1 MQTIRLSLDDDINS
15 ICDLLDWS
23 DDKRVVFVL
32 PEEETAKR
40 DFDKLS
46 HRGSV
51 ETARREPVETAVL
64 PPVVT
69 AISLIRL
76 RRYAD
81 NKRIEVGLVTGNR
94 QLARQARGLGLPAFT
109 TVEEAEMSRRGWWR
123 GRRRQERLGLPTYGE
138 PLDDGKPRP
147 STDDDELL
155 PTSAVTKR
163 QWAIRYAAILLFF
176 VAGALGVVSFL
187 YLVPRATIM
196 LQPELAPLTAVQQIT
211 AVPALQ
217 TVDYSQNAIPAR
229 LLTLTQSWQTD
240 VETTGV
246 VEVPAAPARGL
257 VVFTNLTEETVT
269 VPAGTI
275 IQTEDGL
282 GFQTVADV
290 SVAGVEGSTAETDA
304 IALEPGPQGNVS
316 AESLTV
322 LPAGLIDLLEVRN
335 PAPMVGGDVRAEAA
349 VSQEDL
355 NRVRSQALQFLQAVA
370 QSQMEGMLT
379 EREFLARES
388 LRVVEIVSETYS
400 HQVGEQ
406 TAQISVEMEA
416 VLQGTAVDTTAASGL
431 VYEALAGQ
439 VRPGF
444 TLVPESIQFGEA
456 EVVSAD
462 EAGNVTFLLSGTG
475 AAATNLNLD
484 ETLAAIAGQE
494 TGTAAAY
501 LYENLPLTAVPTIQ
515 IWPLWVKRIPYLPR
529 RIETEIRTDS

>member
-1 MQTIRLSLDDDINS
+1 MQTISLTPDDDINS
-15 ICDLLDWS
+15 VCDLLDWS

-32 PEEETAKR
+32 GEER
-40 DFDKLS
+40 
-46 HRGSV
+46 
-51 ETARREPVETAVL
+51 TAVL
-64 PPVVT
+64 TP
-69 AISLIRL
+69 ISLVRL

-81 NKRIEVGLVTGNR
+81 NKRIEVGLVINDR
-94 QLARQARGLGLPAFT
+94 QLARQAQGLGLPTFT
-109 TVEEAEMSRRGWWR
+109 TIEEAEMSRRGWWR

-138 PLDDGKPRP
+138 PLDDGKPR
-147 STDDDELL
+147 SSANGNDDELL
-155 PTSAVTKR
+155 PTPVVTKR

-176 VAGALGVVSFL
+176 VAGALAVVSFL
-187 YLVPRATIM
+187 YLVPRATIT
-196 LQPELAPLTAVQQIT
+196 LQPALAPLTATQQIT
-211 AVPALQ
+211 AVPTLP

-229 LLTLTQSWQTD
+229 LITLTQSWQTD
-240 VETTGV
+240 VETSGII
-246 VEVPAAPARGL
+246 ELPGAPARGL

-275 IQTEDGL
+275 IQTTDGM

-290 SVAGVEGSTAETDA
+290 SVAGVEGGTAETDA
-304 IALEPGPQGNVS
+304 IALEPGPQGNLP
-316 AESLTV
+316 AESLTI
-322 LPAGLIDLLEVRN
+322 LPDGLADLLTVRN
-335 PAPMVGGDVRAEAA
+335 PAPLVGGDVRAETA

-355 NRVRSQALQFLQAVA
+355 TRVRSQALQFLQAVA

-406 TAQISVEMEA
+406 AAQVSVEMEA

-462 EAGNVTFLLSGTG
+462 ETGNVTFLLSGTG
-475 AAATNLNLD
+475 AAATDLNLD
-484 ETLAAIAGQE
+484 ETLAAVTGQE
-494 TGTAAAY
+494 TEIAATY
-501 LYENLPLTAVPTIQ
+501 LYEHLPLTAVPTIQ
-515 IWPLWVKRIPYLPR
+515 VWPLWVKRIPYLPR
-529 RIETEIRTDS
+529 RIQTEIRTSE

>member
-1 MQTIRLSLDDDINS
+1 MQTILLTPDDDIVS
-15 ICDLLDWS
+15 VCDLLDWA

-32 PEEETAKR
+32 PDE
-40 DFDKLS
+40 
-46 HRGSV
+46 
-51 ETARREPVETAVL
+51 ETAVL
-64 PPVVT
+64 PPVFT
-69 AISLIRL
+69 AISLVRL

-81 NKRIEVGLVTGNR
+81 RNRIELGLVTGNL
-94 QLARQARGLGLPAFT
+94 QLARQARGLGLPTFA
-109 TVEEAEMSRRGWWR
+109 TVEEAETSRRGWWR

-138 PLDDGKPRP
+138 PLDDGQPRP
-147 STDDDELL
+147 SANSDDDELL
-155 PTSAVTKR
+155 ATPAVTKR
-163 QWAIRYAAILLFF
+163 QWAIRYATILLFF
-176 VAGALGVVSFL
+176 VAMALGVVAFL
-187 YLVPRATIM
+187 YLVPRATIT

-211 AVPALQ
+211 AVPALD
-217 TVDYSQNAIPAR
+217 TVDYAQNAIPAR

-246 VEVPAAPARGL
+246 VEVPTAPARGL

-269 VPAGTI
+269 IPARTI

-290 SVAGVEGSTAETDA
+290 SVAGVVDSTAEAEA
-304 IALEPGPQGNVS
+304 IALEPGPGGNVA

-322 LPAGLIDLLEVRN
+322 LPAGLTDLLAVRN

-355 NRVRSQALQFLQAVA
+355 TRVRSQALQFLQAVA

-400 HQVGEQ
+400 HAVGEQ
-406 TAQISVEMEA
+406 TTQVSVAMEA
-416 VLQGTAVDTTAASGL
+416 VLQGTAVDTTTASGL

-444 TLVPESIQFGEA
+444 TLAPESIQFGEA

-462 EAGNVTFLLSGTG
+462 AAGNVTFLLSGTG
-475 AAATNLNLD
+475 AAATDLNLD
-484 ETLAAIAGQE
+484 EALATIMGQE
-494 TGTAAAY
+494 TEIAAAF
-501 LYENLPLTAVPTIQ
+501 LYENLPLTAVPTIH
-515 IWPLWVKRIPYLPR
+515 IWPLWVDRMPYLPR
-529 RIETEIRTDS
+529 RIQTEIQTSE

>member
-1 MQTIRLSLDDDINS
+1 MQIIPLNLDDDIIS
-15 ICDLLDWS
+15 VCDLLDWS
-23 DDKRVVFVL
+23 DDKRMVFVL
-32 PEEETAKR
+32 PEGEMVHG
-40 DFDKLS
+40 DFDRLS

-51 ETARREPVETAVL
+51 ETAVL
-64 PPVVT
+64 PP
-69 AISLIRL
+69 ISLVRL

-81 NKRIEVGLVTGNR
+81 NKRIEIGLVTTDR
-94 QLARQARGLGLPAFT
+94 QLARQARGLGLPTFA
-109 TVEEAEMSRRGWWR
+109 TVEEAETSRRGWWR

-147 STDDDELL
+147 SADGDNDELL
-155 PTSAVTKR
+155 PTPVVTKR
-163 QWAIRYAAILLFF
+163 QWVIRYAAIFLFF

-187 YLVPRATIM
+187 YLVPQATIT
-196 LQPELAPLTAVQQIT
+196 LQPELAPLTATQQIT
-211 AVPALQ
+211 AVPVLQ
-217 TVDYSQNAIPAR
+217 TIDYAQNAIPAR

-246 VEVPAAPARGL
+246 VEVPTAPARGL

-275 IQTEDGL
+275 IQTADGL

-290 SVAGVEGSTAETDA
+290 SVAGVVDGTAETDA
-304 IALEPGPQGNVS
+304 IALEPGPQGNVA

-322 LPAGLIDLLEVRN
+322 LPAGLTDLLEVRN
-335 PAPMVGGDVRAEAA
+335 PAPMVGGDVQAEAA

-355 NRVRSQALQFLQAVA
+355 TRVRSQALQFLQAVA
-370 QSQMEGMLT
+370 QSHMEGMLT

-388 LRVVEIVSETYS
+388 LRVVEVVSENYS
-400 HQVGEQ
+400 NRVGEQ
-406 TAQISVEMEA
+406 TAQVSVEMEA

-444 TLVPESIQFGEA
+444 TLVPESIRFDEA

-462 EAGNVTFLLSGTG
+462 DAGNVTFLLSGTG
-475 AAATNLNLD
+475 AAATDLALD
-484 ETLAAIAGQE
+484 EALAAITGQE
-494 TGTAAAY
+494 TEIAAAY
-501 LYENLPLTAVPTIQ
+501 LYENLPLTAVPTVQ
-515 IWPLWVKRIPYLPR
+515 VWPLWVKRIPYLPR
-529 RIETEIRTDS
+529 RIEIDIRTD